1 MGAGAQEAPLAGSFP
16 DLGSLISPALALWTL
31 LGART
36 FPLLAPSL
44 EAQPV
49 I

>member
-1 MGAGAQEAPLAGSFP
+1 MAVGAREAPLAGPFP

-49 I
+49 L